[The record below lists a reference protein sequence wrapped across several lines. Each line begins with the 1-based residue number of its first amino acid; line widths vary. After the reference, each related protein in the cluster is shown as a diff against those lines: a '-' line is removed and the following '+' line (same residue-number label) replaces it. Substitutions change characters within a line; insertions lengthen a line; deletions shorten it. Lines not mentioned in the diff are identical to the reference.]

1 MSFRLGYSALGL
13 ALAIAALTGALSS
26 HGEDSVALG
35 EQPTWKSDFSSGGA
49 KAWRP
54 FGEAGDIKTLLNGSI
69 SIGTREDPERGS
81 PVLKIE
87 FTDKSPTDWFH
98 KGAKV
103 TFPSPIA
110 WKDFNF
116 VSCWYKTDAPI
127 ISIGYYLKDENGVWW
142 ESFQS
147 RDLVKGKWALSVVSK
162 ATFRVGELSYR
173 QNPTIKATKDARV
186 CELFVYVGSI
196 SANRD

>member
-1 MSFRLGYSALGL
+1 MIFSFRTCALRL
-13 ALAIAALTGALSS
+13 ALSGVVLTAVHSS
-26 HGEDSVALG
+26 HGADPVPVG
-35 EQPTWKSDFSSGGA
+35 TQPAWKSDFSSFGTKG
-49 KAWRP
+49 WSP
-54 FGEAGDIKTLLNGSI
+54 FGEAGDVKSLLNRT
-69 SIGTREDPERGS
+69 IGVATTGDPERRR

-87 FTDKSPTDWFH
+87 FTDQSPTDWFH
-98 KGAKV
+98 KGAKI
-103 TFPSPIA
+103 TFPSPIP
-110 WKDFNF
+110 WEDFNY

-127 ISIGYYLKDENGVWW
+127 ISIGYYLKDENGIWW

-162 ATFRVGELSYR
+162 ATFRIGELSYR
-173 QNPTIKATKDARV
+173 EDPSIKATKVGRV